1 MIRNQPF
8 AAALVVFVLSLVAI
22 QPAPAATAAVR
33 AACTG
38 DAQRLCSSVIRDA
51 AKRHACMHAHA
62 AQLSKGC
69 IAAIRKGK

>member
-8 AAALVVFVLSLVAI
+8 AAALVVFALSLADI

-38 DAQRLCSSVIRDA
+38 DAKRLCAAVIHDA
-51 AKRHACMHAHA
+51 AKRHACMSAHA
-62 AQLSKGC
+62 SQLSKGC
-69 IAAIRKGK
+69 IAAIHAGK

>member
-8 AAALVVFVLSLVAI
+8 AAALVVFALSLAAI
-22 QPAPAATAAVR
+22 QSAPAATAAVR

-38 DAQRLCSSVIRDA
+38 DAQRLCSSVIHDA

>member
-8 AAALVVFVLSLVAI
+8 AAAMVVFPLSLAAI
-22 QPAPAATAAVR
+22 QPAATAAVR
-33 AACTG
+33 AACRG
-38 DAQRLCSSVIRDA
+38 DAYRLCSSVIHDE

-62 AQLSKGC
+62 AQLSQGC